1 MRSSRPT
8 CFALRDARFAIAST
22 PASRSKRAAAFAK
35 LVSATSS
42 ASAHSAGGGA
52 APRPAP
58 LLNALGGR
66 AEAMA
71 AKYVWWQEPRRTLS
85 SPSLL
90 VAQVMNLGTLEDVQ
104 WLLGR
109 VCEDTLR
116 RTLREAPAGIF
127 NNRSW
132 CFWHLRLGIRPTPPL
147 PERPLP

>member
-1 MRSSRPT
+1 MQP
-8 CFALRDARFAIAST
+8 
-22 PASRSKRAAAFAK
+22 PQHK
-35 LVSATSS
+35 LG
-42 ASAHSAGGGA
+42 AGGVVPEDS
-52 APRPAP
+52 APAMRPGSTDTRSLA
-58 LLNALGGR
+58 LLKALGGR

-71 AKYVWWQEPRRTLS
+71 TKYVWWQEPRRTLS

-90 VAQVMNLGTLEDVQ
+90 VAQVMTLGTLEDVQ

-109 VCEDTLR
+109 VCEDVLR

-132 CFWHLRLGIRPTPPL
+132 CFWHLRLGIRPIPPL